1 MKLDNFLSAL
11 LVALDIGQT
20 AALVAPR
27 VSSGAATVD
36 LNVSTGEARFLG
48 SGFIYGFPDNGT
60 SVDSSIPDYLVTGIK
75 FNACRA
81 GGAQTPYAGWAGG
94 GYDGYIGR
102 FNSTLSNYRTT
113 RKYGADFILLPHD
126 LWGSDGSLGGD
137 GLYPGDNGD
146 WSQMEAFLSQVV
158 KDLKDNDMLEG
169 LVFDIWNEPELEIF
183 WARSWDQYLEYYVR
197 AHRIIRSELPDTLIS
212 GPSGAN
218 EPDLESSTWATW
230 LAAISANDTIPDR
243 YSWHQ
248 IGDEGR
254 ELDKVIPDLNT
265 LLSQHNLP
273 QRPIDIN
280 EYAWPERQDPA
291 NSAFYLAQ
299 LERHNLRGLR
309 ANWGSGAGLHDLMAD
324 LLFKD
329 SDGSYK
335 PNGDWQ
341 TYKYYAEM
349 TGDRIATAASTDLK
363 FDVFGTISD
372 NNVKLLAG
380 TQSLQAS
387 YEISISGLS
396 RIGLPADGSVSIRTL
411 RFDFDGRSG
420 LIEGPV
426 DLGTAEYTYTSDT
439 LFIPVETPTNST
451 AFAYEFSGR
460 Q

>member
-1 MKLDNFLSAL
+1 MKLDNLLPAL
-11 LVALDIGQT
+11 FVALNIGQT
-20 AALVAPR
+20 TAFMVPRAA
-27 VSSGAATVD
+27 SGAATVD
-36 LNVSTGEARFLG
+36 LSTSTGEARFLG
-48 SGFIYGFPDNGT
+48 SAFIYGFPDNGT
-60 SVDSSIPDYLVTGIK
+60 DADSSIPDYFATDIK

-81 GGAQTPYAGWAGG
+81 GGAQTPYAGWTGG

-113 RKYGADFILLPHD
+113 RKFGAGFILLPHD

-146 WSQMEAFLSQVV
+146 WSEMEAFLAQVI
-158 KDLKDNDMLEG
+158 KDLKENDMLEG

-183 WARSWDQYLEYYVR
+183 WARSWDQ
-197 AHRIIRSELPDTLIS
+197 AELPDTLIS
-212 GPSGAN
+212 GPSGATV
-218 EPDLESSTWATW
+218 PDFQSSTWTSW
-230 LAAISANDTIPDR
+230 LATISANDTVPDI

-248 IGDEGR
+248 IGDTGR
-254 ELDKVIPDLNT
+254 ELDRVIPDFNT

-273 QRPIDIN
+273 QRAIDIN
-280 EYAWPERQDPA
+280 EYAAPERQNPA

-324 LLFKD
+324 LVFKD
-329 SDGSYK
+329 SDGNYK

-341 TYKYYAEM
+341 TYKYYAGM
-349 TGDRIATAASTDLK
+349 TGDRVATAASPDLK
-363 FDVFGTISD
+363 FDVFGTVSEK
-372 NNVKLLAG
+372 NVKLLAG

-387 YEISISGLS
+387 YEISVSGLG
-396 RIGLPADGSVSIRTL
+396 RIGLPADGSISIRTL

-439 LFIPVETPTNST
+439 LVIPVETPTNST
-451 AFAYEFSGR
+451 AFAYEFSGG

>member
-1 MKLDNFLSAL
+1 MKLNNIL
-11 LVALDIGQT
+11 LAVFVALAIDQS

-27 VSSGAATVD
+27 ASSGAATVD
-36 LNVSTGEARFLG
+36 LNTSIGEARFLG

-60 SVDSSIPDYLVTGIK
+60 SADSSIPDYFATDIK

-81 GGAQTPYAGWAGG
+81 GGAQTPYPGWAGG

-126 LWGSDGSLGGD
+126 LWGSDGSLGGG

-146 WSQMEAFLSQVV
+146 WSQMEAFLAQVV

-169 LVFDIWNEPELEIF
+169 LVFDIWNEPDIDIF

-197 AHRIIRSELPDTLIS
+197 AHRIIS

-218 EPDLESSTWATW
+218 VPDLQSSTWISW
-230 LAAISANDTIPDR
+230 LAAISANDTIPDI

-248 IGDEGR
+248 IGDTGR
-254 ELDKVIPDLNT
+254 ELDRVIPDFNT
-265 LLSQHNLP
+265 LLGQHNLP
-273 QRPIDIN
+273 QREIDIN
-280 EYAWPERQDPA
+280 EYAVSERQNPA

-324 LLFKD
+324 LVFKD
-329 SDGSYK
+329 PDGSYK

-341 TYKYYAEM
+341 TYKYYAGM
-349 TGDRIATAASTDLK
+349 TGDRVSTNASSDLE
-363 FDVFGTISD
+363 FDVFGTISG
-372 NNVKLLAG
+372 NSVKLLAG

-387 YEISISGLS
+387 YEISVSGLG

-411 RFDFDGRSG
+411 RFDFDGHSG
-420 LIEGPV
+420 LVEGPV
-426 DLGTAEYTYTSDT
+426 DLGTTEYTYTSDT
-439 LFIPVETPTNST
+439 LNILVETPTNST
-451 AFAYEFSGR
+451 AFAFEFSSG

>member
-1 MKLDNFLSAL
+1 MKLDNFLPAL
-11 LVALDIGQT
+11 LVALNIGQAT
-20 AALVAPR
+20 ALIVPR
-27 VSSGAATVD
+27 ATSGAATVD
-36 LNVSTGEARFLG
+36 LSSSTGDARFLG
-48 SGFIYGFPDNGT
+48 SAFIYGFPDNG
-60 SVDSSIPDYLVTGIK
+60 SSADSSIPDYFATDIK

-113 RKYGADFILLPHD
+113 RKYGGGFILLPHD

-137 GLYPGDNGD
+137 GLYPGDDGD
-146 WSQMEAFLSQVV
+146 WSEMEAFLAQVV
-158 KDLKDNDMLEG
+158 KDLKENDMLEG

-197 AHRIIRSELPDTLIS
+197 AHRIIRAELPNTLIS
-212 GPSGAN
+212 GPSGATV
-218 EPDLESSTWATW
+218 PDFQSSAWTSW
-230 LAAISANDTIPDR
+230 LAAISANDTIPDI

-248 IGDEGR
+248 IGDTGR
-254 ELDKVIPDLNT
+254 ELDRVIPDFNA

-273 QRPIDIN
+273 QRAIDIN
-280 EYAWPERQDPA
+280 EYAAPERQNPA

-309 ANWGSGAGLHDLMAD
+309 ANWGSDAGLHDLMAD
-324 LLFKD
+324 LVFKD
-329 SDGSYK
+329 SDGNYK

-341 TYKYYAEM
+341 TYKYYAGM
-349 TGDRIATAASTDLK
+349 TGDRVATTASPDLK
-363 FDVFGTISD
+363 FDVFGTISE
-372 NNVKLLAG
+372 NNVKLLVG

-387 YEISISGLS
+387 YEISISGLG

-439 LFIPVETPTNST
+439 LIIAVDTPTNST
-451 AFAYEFSGR
+451 AFAYEFSGG

>member
-1 MKLDNFLSAL
+1 MKLDNLLPAL
-11 LVALDIGQT
+11 FVALNIGQT
-20 AALVAPR
+20 TAFMVPRAA
-27 VSSGAATVD
+27 SGAATVD
-36 LNVSTGEARFLG
+36 LSTSTGEARFLG
-48 SGFIYGFPDNGT
+48 SAFIYGFPDNGT
-60 SVDSSIPDYLVTGIK
+60 DADSSIPDYFATDIK

-81 GGAQTPYAGWAGG
+81 GGAQTPYAGWTGG

-113 RKYGADFILLPHD
+113 RKFGAGFILLPHD

-146 WSQMEAFLSQVV
+146 WSEMEAFLAQVI
-158 KDLKDNDMLEG
+158 KDLKENDMLEG

-183 WARSWDQYLEYYVR
+183 WARAWDQYLE
-197 AHRIIRSELPDTLIS
+197 AELPDTLIS
-212 GPSGAN
+212 GPSGATV
-218 EPDLESSTWATW
+218 PDFQSSTWTSW
-230 LAAISANDTIPDR
+230 LATISANDTVPDI

-248 IGDEGR
+248 IGDTGR
-254 ELDKVIPDLNT
+254 ELDRVIPDFNT

-273 QRPIDIN
+273 QRAIDIN
-280 EYAWPERQDPA
+280 EYAAPERQNPA

-324 LLFKD
+324 LVFKD
-329 SDGSYK
+329 SDGNYK

-341 TYKYYAEM
+341 TYKYYAGM
-349 TGDRIATAASTDLK
+349 TGDRVATAASPDLK
-363 FDVFGTISD
+363 FDVFGTVSEK
-372 NNVKLLAG
+372 NVKLLAG

-387 YEISISGLS
+387 YEISVSGLD
-396 RIGLPADGSVSIRTL
+396 RIGLPADGSISIRTL

-439 LFIPVETPTNST
+439 LVIPVETPTNST
-451 AFAYEFSGR
+451 AFAYEFSGG

>member
-1 MKLDNFLSAL
+1 MKLDNLFSAL
-11 LVALDIGQT
+11 LVALNIGPAT
-20 AALVAPR
+20 ALIVPR
-27 VSSGAATVD
+27 ATSGAATVD
-36 LNVSTGEARFLG
+36 LSTSTGEARFLG
-48 SGFIYGFPDNGT
+48 SAFVYGFPDNGT
-60 SVDSSIPDYLVTGIK
+60 SADSSIPDYLATDIK

-113 RKYGADFILLPHD
+113 RKYGAGFILLPHD

-146 WSQMEAFLSQVV
+146 WSEMEAFLAQVV

-169 LVFDIWNEPELEIF
+169 LVFDIWNEPELELF

-197 AHRIIRSELPDTLIS
+197 AHKIIRAELPDTLIS
-212 GPSGAN
+212 GPSGATV
-218 EPDLESSTWATW
+218 PDFQSSTWTSW
-230 LAAISANDTIPDR
+230 LATISANDTVPDI

-248 IGDEGR
+248 IGDTGR
-254 ELDKVIPDLNT
+254 ELDKVIPDFNT

-273 QRPIDIN
+273 QREIDIN
-280 EYAWPERQDPA
+280 EYAAPERQNPA

-324 LLFKD
+324 LVFKD
-329 SDGSYK
+329 SDGNYK

-341 TYKYYAEM
+341 TYKYYAGM
-349 TGDRIATAASTDLK
+349 TGDRVATTASPDLK
-363 FDVFGTISD
+363 FDVFGTISE
-372 NNVKLLAG
+372 NNVKLLVG

-387 YEISISGLS
+387 YEISISGLG

-439 LFIPVETPTNST
+439 LIIAVDTPTNST
-451 AFAYEFSGR
+451 AFAYEFSGG